1 MPLACYRI
9 PQTLNRLIPVT
20 GDLRPVTSKGKTAI
34 PGRQTKVKHRH
45 IRTTPSDKRTASDPG
60 DVQGVKN
67 IKKAMLNL
75 NQNMSG
81 LEQRAA
87 IPFEEFLGVLA
98 ANPPLVIR
106 NVFQVFHDM
115 MKAYV
120 GEGHDEYSDD
130 PESIHYV
137 HYDCGKL
144 FVEGTDHPF
153 FADRLFANRLISL
166 VEAWKRGAQQNKI
179 YLFKGPPGC
188 GKSTFL
194 NNLLKK
200 FEEYANSEAGLRYEA
215 VWRFDRKILGGLSDL
230 ENHPLLEK
238 LSHLLDSAPPE
249 PAELVTD
256 NGSQNSLQGSEAYM
270 AANYLA
276 GDYVEVPC
284 PSHDNPIL
292 MIPKQHRR
300 EFFDDLFKNDE
311 FKWKLSTEKEY
322 DWVFRDN
329 SCTICSSLYEAL
341 LDRLQSPQKVFDML
355 YARPYRFNRRL
366 GEGISV
372 FNPGD
377 KPLRQNIMSN
387 AILQRR
393 INSMLKDSNQVKYI
407 FSEYAKTHNGI
418 YALMDVKSHNTDR
431 LIELHNII
439 SEGVHKVEDIEENV
453 NSLLLAVM
461 NPEDEKNIQGF
472 QSFLDRVEYIN
483 IPYVMDLSTE
493 VEIYRNIFGKHIDQQ
508 FLPRVL
514 HNFARVIISSRLNIK
529 SEAMLEWI
537 GDPNKYRL
545 YCDENLQ
552 LLKMEIYTGYIPAWL
567 KEEDRKQLTARRRR
581 NIIGESETEG
591 EHGISGR
598 DSISIFNQFYSA
610 YAKEDKLINMSDLC
624 KFFTKIHKDVKDLIP
639 AGFLDSLLRMY
650 DYTIL
655 QEVKESLYYYNEQQI
670 SRDLQ
675 NYLFAIN
682 FEIGSVETCNYTG
695 EKLDID
701 EEFFEGIERRLLGA
715 NTENTQRLEFR
726 KAAQKEYTSA
736 TLTQEI
742 MVEGRPIT
750 ETKIYESMHDR
761 YVYNLKEKVLDPFLE
776 NENFRR
782 AIKDYKEED
791 FKTYDKRIR
800 DDVSYL
806 INNLCEKYRYL
817 EQGAKEVCMYVI
829 DNDLA
834 KKFANP

>member
-1 MPLACYRI
+1 MDNGPKKKMKSI
-9 PQTLNRLIPVT
+9 KNLISP
-20 GDLRPVTSKGKTAI
+20 SKRKAKAV
-34 PGRQTKVKHRH
+34 PEDDQEVK
-45 IRTTPSDKRTASDPG
+45 S
-60 DVQGVKN
+60 
-67 IKKAMLNL
+67 IKKAMQNL

-81 LEQRAA
+81 LEQRSA
-87 IPFEEFLGVLA
+87 IPFEEFLKELA

-120 GEGHDEYSDD
+120 GEGLDEYSDD
-130 PESIHYV
+130 PESIHFV
-137 HYDCGKL
+137 HYDCSQL

-194 NNLLKK
+194 NNLLMK
-200 FEEYANSEAGLRYEA
+200 FEEYTNTEPGLRFEA
-215 VWRFDRKILGGLSDL
+215 VWRFDRKILGGFEDL
-230 ENHPLLEK
+230 ESHPVLER
-238 LSHLLDSAPPE
+238 LSHLLGRSLSDQT
-249 PAELVTD
+249 ELLNE
-256 NGSQNSLQGSEAYM
+256 NGSHNSLRGSEAYI

-300 EFFDDLFKNDE
+300 EFFDDLFKNNE
-311 FKWKLSTEKEY
+311 FKWNLSTEKEY

-329 SCTICSSLYEAL
+329 PCTICSSLYEAL

-377 KPLRQNIMSN
+377 KPLRQSIMSN

-393 INSMLKDSNQVKYI
+393 IDSLLKDSNQVKYI
-407 FSEYAKTHNGI
+407 FSQYAKTNNGI
-418 YALMDVKSHNTDR
+418 YALMDVKSHNTER

-453 NSLLLAVM
+453 SSLLLAVM

-493 VEIYRNIFGKHIDQQ
+493 VEIYRNIFGKHIDDH
-508 FLPRVL
+508 FLPRAL
-514 HNFARVIISSRLNIK
+514 HNFARVIISSRLNPK

-545 YCDENLQ
+545 YCDENMQ
-552 LLKMEIYTGYIPAWL
+552 LLKMEIYTGYIPGWL
-567 KEEDRKQLTARRRR
+567 KEEDRKRLTAKRRR
-581 NIIGESETEG
+581 NIIAESEIEG

-598 DSISIFNQFYSA
+598 DSINIFNQFFSA

-655 QEVKESLYYYNEQQI
+655 QEVKESLYYYNEEQI
-670 SRDLQ
+670 SRHIQ

-682 FEIGSVETCNYTG
+682 FEIGSVETCTYTG
-695 EKLDID
+695 EKLEIN
-701 EEFFEGIERRLLGA
+701 EEYLAGIERRLLG
-715 NTENTQRLEFR
+715 TQADSSQRIAFR
-726 KAAQKEYTSA
+726 KASQKEYTTR

-742 MVEGRPIT
+742 IVEGLPLT
-750 ETKIYESMHDR
+750 ESKIFESMHDR

-782 AIKDYKEED
+782 AIKDYNEEE

-806 INNLCEKYRYL
+806 ITNLSKKYRYI

>member
-1 MPLACYRI
+1 MTGHKKAAPRGQNKTMKRIKNLVTPSKRGAMSPRDNDQNLASI
-9 PQTLNRLIPVT
+9 
-20 GDLRPVTSKGKTAI
+20 KTAM
-34 PGRQTKVKHRH
+34 Q
-45 IRTTPSDKRTASDPG
+45 
-60 DVQGVKN
+60 
-67 IKKAMLNL
+67 NL
-75 NQNMSG
+75 NQHMSG
-81 LEQRAA
+81 MEQRGA
-87 IPFEEFLGVLA
+87 IAFEEFLNVLVA
-98 ANPPLVIR
+98 DPMVVIR

-120 GEGHDEYSDD
+120 GEGLDEYSDD

-137 HYDCGKL
+137 HYDCSEL
-144 FVEGTDHPF
+144 FVEGSDHPF

-166 VEAWKRGAQQNKI
+166 VEALKRGAQQNKI

-194 NNLLKK
+194 NNLLMK
-200 FEEYANSEAGLRYEA
+200 FEEYANTDAGLRYEA
-215 VWRFDRKILGGLSDL
+215 VWRFDRKILGGLRDFETHPVL
-230 ENHPLLEK
+230 ER
-238 LSHLLDSAPPE
+238 LSQLLDNTLTDPPN
-249 PAELVTD
+249 PDAVA
-256 NGSQNSLQGSEAYM
+256 GSDNSLQGAEAYM

-276 GDYVEVPC
+276 DDFIEVPC
-284 PSHDNPIL
+284 PSHDNPML

-329 SCTICSSLYEAL
+329 PCTICSSLYEAL
-341 LDRLQSPQKVFDML
+341 LYRLQSPQKVFNML

-393 INSMLKDSNQVKYI
+393 INSLLSDSNQVKYI
-407 FSEYAKTHNGI
+407 FSQYAKTNNGI
-418 YALMDVKSHNTDR
+418 YALMDVKSHNTER

-439 SEGVHKVEDIEENV
+439 SEGIHKVEDIEENV

-483 IPYVMDLSTE
+483 IPYVMDLATE
-493 VEIYRNIFGKHIDQQ
+493 VEIYRNIFGKHIDER
-508 FLPRVL
+508 FLPRTL
-514 HNFARVIISSRLNIK
+514 HNFARVIIASRLNTK

-567 KEEDRKQLTARRRR
+567 RDEDRKRLTAKRRR
-581 NIIGESETEG
+581 NIIAESETEG

-598 DSISIFNQFYSA
+598 DSIKIFNQFFSA

-655 QEVKESLYYYNEQQI
+655 QEVKESLYYYNEEQI
-670 SRDLQ
+670 SRDIQ

-682 FEIGSVETCNYTG
+682 FELGSVVTCTYTG
-695 EKLDID
+695 QKLEIND
-701 EEFFEGIERRLLGA
+701 EFLMGIEQRLLGVK
-715 NTENTQRLEFR
+715 TDSSQRTAFR
-726 KAAQKEYTSA
+726 KASQKEYTTR

-742 MVEGRPIT
+742 MVEGLPIT
-750 ETKIYESMHDR
+750 ASKIYQSMLDR

-782 AIKDYKEED
+782 AIKDYNEED

-800 DDVSYL
+800 DDVSFL
-806 INNLCEKYRYL
+806 INNLCEKYHYI

>member
-1 MPLACYRI
+1 MKNIRK
-9 PQTLNRLIPVT
+9 LIKP
-20 GDLRPVTSKGKTAI
+20 SK
-34 PGRQTKVKHRH
+34 RKVA
-45 IRTTPSDKRTASDPG
+45 TASEKDPA
-60 DVQGVKN
+60 VN
-67 IKKAMLNL
+67 SIKKALLNL
-75 NQNMSG
+75 NQNMSAS
-81 LEQRAA
+81 EQRSS
-87 IPFEEFLGVLA
+87 IPFEKFLNELV
-98 ANPPLVIR
+98 ANPPAVIR

-120 GEGHDEYSDD
+120 GEGIDEYPDD

-137 HYDCGKL
+137 FYDCSKL
-144 FVEGTDHPF
+144 FVEGSDYPF

-166 VEAWKRGAQQNKI
+166 VEALKRGAQQNKI
-179 YLFKGPPGC
+179 YIFRGPPGC

-194 NNLLKK
+194 NNLLMK
-200 FEEYANSEAGLRYEA
+200 FEEYANTDAGIRYET
-215 VWRFDRKILGGLSDL
+215 VWHFDRKILEGFSDYDS
-230 ENHPLLEK
+230 HPVLEK
-238 LSHLLDSAPPE
+238 LSQLLETSISHQADSQNE
-249 PAELVTD
+249 
-256 NGSQNSLQGSEAYM
+256 NKSRNSLQSSEAYM
-270 AANYLA
+270 AANYSQYLA
-276 GDYVEVPC
+276 GKFIEVPC

-292 MIPKQHRR
+292 MIPKNYRR

-329 SCTICSSLYEAL
+329 PCTICSSLYEAL
-341 LDRLQSPQKVFDML
+341 LDHLQNPQKVFDML

-377 KPLRQNIMSN
+377 KPLRQNVMSN
-387 AILQRR
+387 PILQRR
-393 INSMLKDSNQVKYI
+393 INSLLRDSNRVKYI
-407 FSEYAKTHNGI
+407 FSEYAKTNNGI
-418 YALMDVKSHNTDR
+418 YALMDVKSHNTER

-461 NPEDEKNIQGF
+461 NPEDEKNVQGF
-472 QSFLDRVEYIN
+472 QSFLDRVEYIT
-483 IPYVMDLSTE
+483 IPYVMDLATE
-493 VEIYRNIFGKHIDQQ
+493 VEIYRNIFGKHIDER

-514 HNFARVIISSRLNIK
+514 HNFARVIISSRLHPK

-537 GDPNKYRL
+537 SDPNKYRL

-567 KEEDRKQLTARRRR
+567 REEDRKELTAKRRRS
-581 NIIGESETEG
+581 IIAESEKEG
-591 EHGISGR
+591 AHGISGR
-598 DSISIFNQFYSA
+598 DSIKIFNKFFSA

-624 KFFTKIHKDVKDLIP
+624 KFFTKIHKSVKDLIP

-655 QEVKESLYYYNEQQI
+655 QEVKESLYYYNQEQI
-670 SRDLQ
+670 SREIQ

-682 FEIGSVETCNYTG
+682 FEIGSVETCTYTG
-695 EKLDID
+695 EKLEIT
-701 EEFFEGIERRLLGA
+701 EEFLKGIETRLLGTKA
-715 NTENTQRLEFR
+715 NDDQLKTFR
-726 KAAQKEYTSA
+726 SVSQKEYTTK

-742 MVEGRPIT
+742 MVDGLPIV
-750 ETKIYESMHDR
+750 ETNIFKSMHDR

-782 AIKDYKEED
+782 AIKDYDEED

-806 INNLCEKYRYL
+806 IKNLCEKYNYT

-829 DNDLA
+829 DSDLA

>member
-1 MPLACYRI
+1 MEI
-9 PQTLNRLIPVT
+9 
-20 GDLRPVTSKGKTAI
+20 
-34 PGRQTKVKHRH
+34 
-45 IRTTPSDKRTASDPG
+45 
-60 DVQGVKN
+60 
-67 IKKAMLNL
+67 IKKALDALDKKEAFIPNDGDERENIAKAINNL
-75 NQNMSG
+75 NHNMSER
-81 LEQRAA
+81 EQRSS
-87 IPFEEFLGVLA
+87 IPFEEYLKELV
-98 ANPPLVIR
+98 ANPYIVIR

-115 MKAYV
+115 IKAYV
-120 GEGHDEYSDD
+120 GEGIDEYPDD

-137 HYDCGKL
+137 CYDCNKL
-144 FVEGTDHPF
+144 FVEGSDYPF
-153 FADRLFANRLISL
+153 FADRLFANRLVTL
-166 VEAWKRGAQQNKI
+166 VEALKRSAQQNKI
-179 YLFKGPPGC
+179 YIFKGPPGC

-194 NNLLKK
+194 NNLLMK
-200 FEEYANSEAGLRYEA
+200 FEEYANTDAGLRYET
-215 VWRFDRKILGGLSDL
+215 VWRFDRKILGVFRDYEG
-230 ENHPLLEK
+230 HPVLDR
-238 LSHLLDSAPPE
+238 LSHLL
-249 PAELVTD
+249 
-256 NGSQNSLQGSEAYM
+256 NGSFSDQVDLLDEKKSQDPLQNPDAYM
-270 AANYLA
+270 GTNHSSYLA
-276 GDYVEVPC
+276 ENFVEVPC
-284 PSHDNPIL
+284 PSHDNPLL
-292 MIPKQHRR
+292 MIPKNFRR
-300 EFFDDLFKNDE
+300 EFFDDLFINNE

-341 LDRLQSPQKVFDML
+341 LDRLKSPQKVFEML

-377 KPLRQNIMSN
+377 KPLRQNVMSN

-393 INSMLKDSNQVKYI
+393 INSLLKDSNQVRYI
-407 FSEYAKTHNGI
+407 FSQYAKTNNGI
-418 YALMDVKSHNTDR
+418 YALMDIKSHNTER

-461 NPEDEKNIQGF
+461 NPEDEQNIQGF

-493 VEIYRNIFGKHIDQQ
+493 VEIYREIFGNHIDER

-514 HNFARVIISSRLNIK
+514 HNFARVIISSRLNQK

-552 LLKMEIYTGYIPAWL
+552 LLKMEIYTGYIPNWL
-567 KEEDRKQLTARRRR
+567 MEEDRKRLTAKRRRK
-581 NIIGESETEG
+581 IIAESEKEG

-598 DSISIFNQFYSA
+598 DSIKIFNEFYST

-624 KFFTKIHKDVKDLIP
+624 KFFTKIHKEVKDLIP
-639 AGFLDSLLRMY
+639 QGILDSLLRMY

-655 QEVKESLYYYNEQQI
+655 QEVKESLYYYNEEQI
-670 SRDLQ
+670 SRDIQ
-675 NYLFAIN
+675 NYMFAVN

-695 EKLDID
+695 EKLEIT
-701 EEFFEGIERRLLGA
+701 EEFLESIERRLLGA
-715 NTENTQRLEFR
+715 KADSSQRQTFR
-726 KAAQKEYTSA
+726 KATQKEYTTKA
-736 TLTQEI
+736 LTQEI
-742 MVEGRPIT
+742 MVEGIPIT
-750 ETKIYESMHDR
+750 GTKIFQSLHDR
-761 YVYNLKEKVLDPFLE
+761 YVYNLKEKVLDPFLK

-800 DDVSYL
+800 NDVTYL
-806 INNLCEKYRYL
+806 INNLCKKYRYT

-829 DNDLA
+829 DSDLA
-834 KKFANP
+834 KKFTNP

>member
-1 MPLACYRI
+1 MKSDKNLNTPTKRNAAAAPLDDEGAKSI
-9 PQTLNRLIPVT
+9 
-20 GDLRPVTSKGKTAI
+20 KTAM
-34 PGRQTKVKHRH
+34 Q
-45 IRTTPSDKRTASDPG
+45 
-60 DVQGVKN
+60 
-67 IKKAMLNL
+67 NL
-75 NQNMSG
+75 NQNMSRQ
-81 LEQRAA
+81 EQRLAV
-87 IPFEEFLGVLA
+87 PFESFLNELA
-98 ANPPLVIR
+98 ANPVLIIR

-120 GEGHDEYSDD
+120 GEGLDEYSDD

-137 HYDCGKL
+137 HYDFSKL
-144 FVEGTDHPF
+144 FVSGTDHPF

-194 NNLLKK
+194 NNLLMK
-200 FEEYANSEAGLRYEA
+200 FEEYTNTDSGLRYEA
-215 VWRFDRKILGGLSDL
+215 VWRFDRKVLGGLGDL
-230 ENHPLLEK
+230 DDHPVLEK
-238 LSHLLDSAPPE
+238 LSQILNNSLPE
-249 PAELVTD
+249 QVELENA
-256 NGSQNSLQGSEAYM
+256 NGSRNSLQSSEAYI

-311 FKWKLSTEKEY
+311 FKWQLSTAKEY
-322 DWVFRDN
+322 DWVFKDN
-329 SCTICSSLYEAL
+329 PCTICSSLYESL
-341 LDRLQSPQKVFDML
+341 LDRLQSPQNVFDML

-393 INSMLKDSNQVKYI
+393 INSLLRDSNQVKYI
-407 FSEYAKTHNGI
+407 FSQYAKTNNGI
-418 YALMDVKSHNTDR
+418 YALMDVKSHNTER

-483 IPYVMDLSTE
+483 IPYVMDLATE
-493 VEIYRNIFGKHIDQQ
+493 VEIYRNIFGKHIDDR

-514 HNFARVIISSRLNIK
+514 HNFARVIISSRLNLK
-529 SEAMLEWI
+529 SDAMLEWI

-545 YCDENLQ
+545 YCDENMQ

-567 KEEDRKQLTARRRR
+567 KEEDRKKLTAKRRRK
-581 NIIGESETEG
+581 IIAESEIEG

-598 DSISIFNQFYSA
+598 DSINIFNQFYSA

-655 QEVKESLYYYNEQQI
+655 QEVKESLYYYNEEQI
-670 SRDLQ
+670 SREIQ

-682 FEIGSVETCNYTG
+682 FEVGSVETCTYTG
-695 EKLDID
+695 EKLEID
-701 EEFFEGIERRLLGA
+701 EEYLAGIERRLLGTNA
-715 NTENTQRLEFR
+715 DSSQRIAFR
-726 KAAQKEYTSA
+726 KASQKEYTTR

-742 MVEGRPIT
+742 IVDGLQIF

-761 YVYNLKEKVLDPFLE
+761 YVYNLKEKVLDPFLK

-782 AIKDYKEED
+782 AIKDYNEED

-806 INNLCEKYRYL
+806 INNLCKKYRYI

-834 KKFANP
+834 KKFGNP

>member
-1 MPLACYRI
+1 MTGHKKAAPRGQNKTMKRIKNLVTPSKRGAMSPRDNDQNLASI
-9 PQTLNRLIPVT
+9 
-20 GDLRPVTSKGKTAI
+20 KTAM
-34 PGRQTKVKHRH
+34 Q
-45 IRTTPSDKRTASDPG
+45 
-60 DVQGVKN
+60 
-67 IKKAMLNL
+67 NL
-75 NQNMSG
+75 NQHMSG
-81 LEQRAA
+81 MEQRGA
-87 IPFEEFLGVLA
+87 IAFEEFLNVLVA
-98 ANPPLVIR
+98 DPVVVIR

-120 GEGHDEYSDD
+120 GEGLDEYSDD

-137 HYDCGKL
+137 HYDCSEL
-144 FVEGTDHPF
+144 FVEGSDHPF

-166 VEAWKRGAQQNKI
+166 VEALKRGAQQNKI

-194 NNLLKK
+194 NNLLMK
-200 FEEYANSEAGLRYEA
+200 FEEYANTDAGLRYEA
-215 VWRFDRKILGGLSDL
+215 VWRFDRKILGGLRDFETHPVL
-230 ENHPLLEK
+230 ER
-238 LSHLLDSAPPE
+238 LSQLLDNTLTDPPN
-249 PAELVTD
+249 PDAVA
-256 NGSQNSLQGSEAYM
+256 GSDNSLQGAEAYM

-276 GDYVEVPC
+276 DDFIEVPC
-284 PSHDNPIL
+284 PSHDNPML

-329 SCTICSSLYEAL
+329 PCTICSSLYEAL
-341 LDRLQSPQKVFDML
+341 LYRLQSPQKVFNML

-393 INSMLKDSNQVKYI
+393 INSLLSDSNQVKYI
-407 FSEYAKTHNGI
+407 FSQYAKTNNGI
-418 YALMDVKSHNTDR
+418 YALMDVKSHNTER

-439 SEGVHKVEDIEENV
+439 SEGIHKVEDIEENV

-483 IPYVMDLSTE
+483 IPYVMDLATE
-493 VEIYRNIFGKHIDQQ
+493 VEIYRNIFGKHIDER
-508 FLPRVL
+508 FLPRTL
-514 HNFARVIISSRLNIK
+514 HNFARVIIASRLNTK

-567 KEEDRKQLTARRRR
+567 RDEDRKRLTAKRRR
-581 NIIGESETEG
+581 NIIAESETEG

-598 DSISIFNQFYSA
+598 DSIKIFNQFFSA

-655 QEVKESLYYYNEQQI
+655 QEVKESLYYYNEEQI
-670 SRDLQ
+670 SRDIQ

-682 FEIGSVETCNYTG
+682 FELGSVVTCTYTG
-695 EKLDID
+695 QKLEIND
-701 EEFFEGIERRLLGA
+701 EFLMGIEQRLLGVK
-715 NTENTQRLEFR
+715 TDSSQRTAFR
-726 KAAQKEYTSA
+726 KASQKEYTTR

-742 MVEGRPIT
+742 MVEGLPIT
-750 ETKIYESMHDR
+750 ASKIYQSMLDR

-782 AIKDYKEED
+782 AIKDYNEED

-800 DDVSYL
+800 DDVSFL
-806 INNLCEKYRYL
+806 INNLCEKYHYI

>member
-1 MPLACYRI
+1 MKRIKNLITPLKRGVPTPRDDDQNLKSI
-9 PQTLNRLIPVT
+9 
-20 GDLRPVTSKGKTAI
+20 KTAM
-34 PGRQTKVKHRH
+34 H
-45 IRTTPSDKRTASDPG
+45 
-60 DVQGVKN
+60 
-67 IKKAMLNL
+67 NL
-75 NQNMSG
+75 NQHMSG
-81 LEQRAA
+81 MEQRGA
-87 IPFEEFLGVLA
+87 IAFEEFLNELV
-98 ANPPLVIR
+98 ANPTVVIR

-115 MKAYV
+115 MKAYI
-120 GEGHDEYSDD
+120 GEGLDEYSDD

-137 HYDCGKL
+137 HYDCSEL
-144 FVEGTDHPF
+144 FVAGSDHPF

-166 VEAWKRGAQQNKI
+166 VEALKRGAQQNKI

-194 NNLLKK
+194 NNLLMK
-200 FEEYANSEAGLRYEA
+200 FEEYANTDAGLRYEA
-215 VWRFDRKILGGLSDL
+215 VWRFDRKILGGLREFETHPVL
-230 ENHPLLEK
+230 ER
-238 LSHLLDSAPPE
+238 LSQLLDST
-249 PAELVTD
+249 LTD
-256 NGSQNSLQGSEAYM
+256 QSGADAAAGSENSLQGAEAFM

-276 GDYVEVPC
+276 DDFIEVPC
-284 PSHDNPIL
+284 PSHDNPML

-300 EFFDDLFKNDE
+300 EFLDDLFKNDE

-322 DWVFRDN
+322 DWVFRDTP
-329 SCTICSSLYEAL
+329 CTICSSLYEAL
-341 LDRLQSPQKVFDML
+341 LYRLQSPQKVFNML

-387 AILQRR
+387 PILQRR
-393 INSMLKDSNQVKYI
+393 INSLLSDSNQVKYI
-407 FSEYAKTHNGI
+407 FSQYAKTNNGI
-418 YALMDVKSHNTDR
+418 YALMDVKSHNTER

-439 SEGVHKVEDIEENV
+439 SEGIHKVEDIEENV

-461 NPEDEKNIQGF
+461 NPEDQKNIQGF

-483 IPYVMDLSTE
+483 IPYVMDLATE
-493 VEIYRNIFGKHIDQQ
+493 VEIYRNIFGKHIDER

-514 HNFARVIISSRLNIK
+514 HNFARVIIASRLNTK

-552 LLKMEIYTGYIPAWL
+552 LLKMEIYTGYIPGWL
-567 KEEDRKQLTARRRR
+567 RDEDRKRLTAKRRR
-581 NIIGESETEG
+581 NIIAESETEG

-598 DSISIFNQFYSA
+598 DSIKIFNQFFSA

-639 AGFLDSLLRMY
+639 TGFLDSLLRMY

-655 QEVKESLYYYNEQQI
+655 QEVKESLYYYNEEQI
-670 SRDLQ
+670 SRDIQ

-682 FEIGSVETCNYTG
+682 FEIGSVVTCTYTG
-695 EKLDID
+695 QKLEID
-701 EEFFEGIERRLLGA
+701 EEFLMGIEQRLLGA
-715 NTENTQRLEFR
+715 KADSSQRTAFR
-726 KAAQKEYTSA
+726 KASQKEYTNR

-742 MVEGRPIT
+742 MVEGLPIT
-750 ETKIYESMHDR
+750 ASKIYRSMLDR

-782 AIKDYKEED
+782 AIKDYNEED

-800 DDVSYL
+800 DDVSFL
-806 INNLCEKYRYL
+806 INNLCEKYHYI